1 MNIESFSGVGR
12 DATKAFMQV
21 DACWERS

>member
-1 MNIESFSGVGR
+1 MNIESLSGVGS
-12 DATKAFMQV
+12 DATRAFMQV